1 VAEDVWAPLAQRF
14 ADHYE
19 SLFGQV
25 RAYVVREHLRWHLPP
40 PPAAVADIGGGFGHQ
55 AIPLARDGYEVTILD
70 PSAGML
76 DGARQRLEGED
87 RETVRRVRLV
97 QASGE
102 TAVETLGAR
111 SFDAVL
117 CHGVL
122 MYLDDPAPVV
132 SALARL
138 ARGGGVVS
146 IVAKSARALAMRPA
160 FERDWEGAL
169 AAFDAT
175 RQVNGLGL
183 ETRADTPESL
193 SAACADHGVT
203 MVAWYGVR
211 LFTEGWGRDYPPADR
226 HDTVLAAELEASRR
240 DPYRQLSRLFHLVGT
255 KTANSDLPN
264 SSSPTG
270 RANRHL

>member
-1 VAEDVWAPLAQRF
+1 VAGVAEDVWAPLAQRF

-19 SLFGQV
+19 SLYGQV
-25 RAYVVREHLRWHLPP
+25 RTYVVREHLRWHLPP
-40 PPAAVADIGGGFGHQ
+40 PPAAVADIGGGAGHQ
-55 AIPLARDGYEVTILD
+55 AIPLAREGYEVTILD

-76 DGARQRLEGED
+76 DGARRRLEEED
-87 RETVRRVRLV
+87 RETARRVRLV

-102 TAVETLGAR
+102 TAVENLDAR

-132 SALARL
+132 STVALL
-138 ARGGGVVS
+138 AQTGGVVS
-146 IVAKSARALAMRPA
+146 IVAKSARSLAMRPA
-160 FERDWEGAL
+160 IERDWEGVL

-175 RQVNGLGL
+175 WQVNGLGL
-183 ETRADTPESL
+183 DTRADTPEAL
-193 SAACADHGVT
+193 SALLADHGVA

-211 LFTEGWGRDYPPADR
+211 LFTEGWGRDCPHADS
-226 HDTVLAAELEASRR
+226 DDAVLAAELQASQR

-255 KTANSDLPN
+255 KTANSD
-264 SSSPTG
+264 
-270 RANRHL
+270 